1 MKTIDKFANANKETQ
16 DCKKK
21 EKKNQQRG
29 KLKSWIFGVQHFV
42 DKHWAKILDDRDWW
56 GAIR

>member
-1 MKTIDKFANANKETQ
+1 MQE
-16 DCKKK
+16 
-21 EKKNQQRG
+21 EGKNQQRG

-42 DKHWAKILDDRDWW
+42 DKHRAKHGAKILDDRDWW